1 MISLPLG
8 SWQPSAR
15 SRACDRIS
23 PSLAPGL
30 VPLCGAYQYMWGL
43 GGGGES
49 KQRDKIFKTVMRG
62 TQAGMFKLISD
73 LKGFPECCTRMTSS
87 TCGKLM
93 ACLFELKITLDLF
106 SLKMRNYFHNFNSRM
121 I

>member
-1 MISLPLG
+1 
-8 SWQPSAR
+8 
-15 SRACDRIS
+15 
-23 PSLAPGL
+23 
-30 VPLCGAYQYMWGL
+30 MWGL

-73 LKGFPECCTRMTSS
+73 LKDFPECCTRMTSS

-121 I
+121 IWTITHCSMSRF